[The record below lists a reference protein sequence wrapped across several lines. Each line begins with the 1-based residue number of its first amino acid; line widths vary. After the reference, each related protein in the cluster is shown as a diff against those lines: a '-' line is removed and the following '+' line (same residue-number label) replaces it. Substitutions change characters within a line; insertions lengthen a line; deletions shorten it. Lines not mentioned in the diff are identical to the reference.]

1 MPKHKTLTKKLK
13 TWLIWMLVFCGV
25 LVVATIGFIY
35 INLGLQNTS
44 VYKGPRRITIQK
56 RNGRYNFYK
65 NGKAFSVEGAAGFS
79 HIKELSECGAN
90 TIMCWDTSELPN
102 TLKEATRN
110 NIAVI
115 IGLDIP
121 GKDRNVPG
129 KDMTFYSNQKNVT
142 TLYKAYINIVRRYK
156 DDPSVFAWCLG
167 NELVFPLSLVPK
179 PFYRAYNQILDS
191 IHHIDPNH
199 PVCTSIVNVSRRS
212 IIMMK
217 WKIPSLDFYCLNIYN
232 SIKTLP
238 HQLDLIKWIWQGPY
252 LLGEWAPMGGWESPV
267 TAWQSPIENTST
279 EKAEL
284 FYHFYTKYMPLKDPR
299 FLGSLAFYWGSRYEY
314 TNSWFSI
321 FDKRGSPTEIEEA
334 LNDCWKDTVTIH
346 DAPKIKYALID
357 NLTPEDNIIIESGS
371 TNSTSLVLS
380 SSVPPDK
387 LQYSWQIF
395 QEWSG
400 AHTPP
405 NVNRLFTDSTAQNPM
420 FTAPSREGPYR
431 VSVTVYNSKGY
442 CATAN
447 IPIYV
452 IKGNEL

>member
-1 MPKHKTLTKKLK
+1 
-13 TWLIWMLVFCGV
+13 
-25 LVVATIGFIY
+25 
-35 INLGLQNTS
+35 
-44 VYKGPRRITIQK
+44 
-56 RNGRYNFYK
+56 
-65 NGKAFSVEGAAGFS
+65 
-79 HIKELSECGAN
+79 
-90 TIMCWDTSELPN
+90 
-102 TLKEATRN
+102 
-110 NIAVI
+110 
-115 IGLDIP
+115 
-121 GKDRNVPG
+121 
-129 KDMTFYSNQKNVT
+129 
-142 TLYKAYINIVRRYK
+142 
-156 DDPSVFAWCLG
+156 
-167 NELVFPLSLVPK
+167 
-179 PFYRAYNQILDS
+179 
-191 IHHIDPNH
+191 
-199 PVCTSIVNVSRRS
+199 
-212 IIMMK
+212 
-217 WKIPSLDFYCLNIYN
+217 
-232 SIKTLP
+232 
-238 HQLDLIKWIWQGPY
+238 
-252 LLGEWAPMGGWESPV
+252 
-267 TAWQSPIENTST
+267 
-279 EKAEL
+279 
-284 FYHFYTKYMPLKDPR
+284 MPLKDPR